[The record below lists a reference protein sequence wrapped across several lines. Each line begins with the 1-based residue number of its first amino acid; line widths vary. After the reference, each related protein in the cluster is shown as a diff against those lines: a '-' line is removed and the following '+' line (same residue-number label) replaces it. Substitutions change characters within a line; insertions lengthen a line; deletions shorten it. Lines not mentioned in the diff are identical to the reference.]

1 MPLLNRVA
9 AAALSLAMPITAAA
23 QAPAEPAPPPKEEPK
38 KQETIE
44 VTADAIAERR
54 DSTASKIVV
63 NRDEIVKYG
72 DQTILDVMKRL
83 PGVTVSG
90 AGGRGTEIRMRGLGS
105 GYTQI
110 LVNGERAPPGFS
122 LDTLSPDLIE
132 RVEVYRGAVAEFS
145 TQAIAGTINIVL
157 RMKPATRQREL
168 KVSATEENG
177 EIGYNVTAQ
186 YGDKL
191 DKLSYTVPL

>member
-1 MPLLNRVA
+1 M
-9 AAALSLAMPITAAA
+9 
-23 QAPAEPAPPPKEEPK
+23 
-38 KQETIE
+38 

-132 RVEVYRGAVAEFS
+132 RIES
-145 TQAIAGTINIVL
+145 TKDLSKDDEAKLHDAIKDFKKNA
-157 RMKPATRQREL
+157 
-168 KVSATEENG
+168 
-177 EIGYNVTAQ
+177 
-186 YGDKL
+186 
-191 DKLSYTVPL
+191 SY